1 MFTMLLRAIS
11 EGFAG
16 ILWLL
21 IAYKFTIADHEMEL
35 SY

>member
-1 MFTMLLRAIS
+1 MFTMLLRAIN

-21 IAYKFTIADHEMEL
+21 IAYNVTIAADEMEL
-35 SY
+35 T